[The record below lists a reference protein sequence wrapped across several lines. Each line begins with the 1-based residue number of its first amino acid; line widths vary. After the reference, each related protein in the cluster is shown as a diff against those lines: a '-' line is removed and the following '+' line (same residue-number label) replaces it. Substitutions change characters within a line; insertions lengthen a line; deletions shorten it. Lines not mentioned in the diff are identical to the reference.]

1 VQQIGLIPD
10 PCFEEHDSGAG
21 HPERPARLA
30 RVRRDLDDSGL
41 KDRCRIV
48 QPTPAHDDQL
58 RLVHDPDYI
67 RRVVETCETGQPFLD
82 SADTAVCPSSE
93 KIARLAAGSLIS
105 LTRAVARG
113 ELSRGFAAMRP
124 PGHHAER
131 DLSMGFCLYN
141 NVAVA
146 ARNLTHGEGVG
157 RVLIVDWDVHH
168 GNGTQHSFEN
178 DPSLLYI
185 STHQFPFYPGTGDF
199 GEIGAGRGLGT
210 TFNVPMPAGCG
221 DVEYLGVMQRL
232 IVPAAIHFAPDLILV
247 SCGFDAHRDDPLA
260 SMEISLAGYQ
270 KLAMQ
275 MRALADEVCGG
286 RIAYILEGGYSL
298 TGVREGTQA
307 VLESRLSSEP
317 VAASASP
324 ALNAGGLLRSLVDRV
339 VEVHGQRVPNLGAA

>member
-1 VQQIGLIPD
+1 VQQIGLILD

-105 LTRAVARG
+105 LTRAVAGG
-113 ELSRGFAAMRP
+113 ELDRGFAALRP

-131 DLSMGFCLYN
+131 DRAMGFCLYN

-146 ARNLTHGEGVG
+146 ARNLTQNEGLA

-168 GNGTQHSFEN
+168 GNGTQHIFEEAP
-178 DPSLLYI
+178 DIFFFSV
-185 STHQFPFYPGTGDF
+185 HQWPLYPGTGAR
-199 GEIGAGRGLGT
+199 EERGRGKGRGATLNCPLPPGSGDEAFLGT
-210 TFNVPMPAGCG
+210 LR
-221 DVEYLGVMQRL
+221 DELVE
-232 IVPAAIHFAPDLILV
+232 AAEQFRPEFVLV
-247 SCGFDAHRDDPLA
+247 SAGFDAHRADPLA
-260 SMEISLAGYQ
+260 NLEVSTQAYAAATRIVCDVAGRF
-270 KLAMQ
+270 A
-275 MRALADEVCGG
+275 GG
-286 RIAYILEGGYSL
+286 RLVSTLEGGYDLDALGDSVKAHL
-298 TGVREGTQA
+298 EVL
-307 VLESRLSSEP
+307 LES
-317 VAASASP
+317 
-324 ALNAGGLLRSLVDRV
+324 
-339 VEVHGQRVPNLGAA
+339 